1 MYGLIRIKME
11 RLEFM
16 RSMQAETWRRTMKRK
31 ILAVS
36 LVACLCLMTS
46 CAQIHDTVTEESQ
59 AQSAQTMQTE
69 AADTETTE
77 VLDSTEESDTEYIDT
92 TYTPEKIREI
102 LFGEWKVSK
111 FLGFT
116 KVQNDYAIY
125 PDGHDIIGDHIV
137 INEHTFSSERIE
149 KYERYQCELSDPVYR
164 VSSIKEMYAI
174 YDISDSV
181 EKGTKVYDMI
191 VNESLQDVNIE
202 GINKNDPTQS
212 WPSVDIEISS
222 DSHMVIL
229 YFDCEYYLL
238 EKV

>member
-1 MYGLIRIKME
+1 ME

-16 RSMQAETWRRTMKRK
+16 RSMQAETLRRTKKRK
-31 ILAVS
+31 LLAVS
-36 LVACLCLMTS
+36 LVAFLCLMTS

-77 VLDSTEESDTEYIDT
+77 ALDSTEESDTEYIDT

-125 PDGHDIIGDHIV
+125 PGGHDIIGDHIV
-137 INEHTFSSERIE
+137 INEHIFSSEGIE

>member
-1 MYGLIRIKME
+1 ME

-16 RSMQAETWRRTMKRK
+16 QSMQAETWRRTMKRK

-77 VLDSTEESDTEYIDT
+77 ALDSTEESDTEYIDT

-238 EKV
+238 EKFK

>member
-77 VLDSTEESDTEYIDT
+77 ALDSTEESDTEYIDT

-102 LFGEWKVSK
+102 LFGEWTVSK

>member
-1 MYGLIRIKME
+1 ME

-77 VLDSTEESDTEYIDT
+77 ALDSTEESDTEYIDT

-238 EKV
+238 EKFK

>member
-1 MYGLIRIKME
+1 
-11 RLEFM
+11 
-16 RSMQAETWRRTMKRK
+16 
-31 ILAVS
+31 
-36 LVACLCLMTS
+36 
-46 CAQIHDTVTEESQ
+46 
-59 AQSAQTMQTE
+59 MQTE

-77 VLDSTEESDTEYIDT
+77 ALDSTEESDTEYIDT

-125 PDGHDIIGDHIV
+125 PDGHDIIGDHSV

-149 KYERYQCELSDPVYR
+149 KYERYPCELSDPVYR

>member
-16 RSMQAETWRRTMKRK
+16 QSMQAETWRRTMKRK

-77 VLDSTEESDTEYIDT
+77 ALDSTEESDTEYIDT

>member
-1 MYGLIRIKME
+1 
-11 RLEFM
+11 
-16 RSMQAETWRRTMKRK
+16 MKRK

-36 LVACLCLMTS
+36 LVACLCLMAS

-77 VLDSTEESDTEYIDT
+77 ALDSTEESDTEYIDT

-222 DSHMVIL
+222 DCHMVIL

>member
-16 RSMQAETWRRTMKRK
+16 RSMLAETWRRTMKRK

-77 VLDSTEESDTEYIDT
+77 ALDSTEESDTEYIDT

>member
-1 MYGLIRIKME
+1 ME

-16 RSMQAETWRRTMKRK
+16 QSMQAETWRRTMKRK

-77 VLDSTEESDTEYIDT
+77 ALDSTEESDTEYIDT

-125 PDGHDIIGDHIV
+125 PDGHDIIGNHIV

>member
-11 RLEFM
+11 HLEFM

-77 VLDSTEESDTEYIDT
+77 ALDSTEESDTEYIDT

>member
-77 VLDSTEESDTEYIDT
+77 ALDSTEESDTEYIDT

-137 INEHTFSSERIE
+137 IKEHTFSSERIE

>member
-1 MYGLIRIKME
+1 ME

-77 VLDSTEESDTEYIDT
+77 ALDSTEESDTEYIDT

-238 EKV
+238 EKVKIK

>member
-16 RSMQAETWRRTMKRK
+16 RSMQAETWRCIMKRK
-31 ILAVS
+31 ILAAS
-36 LVACLCLMTS
+36 LVACLCLMTG
-46 CAQIHDTVTEESQ
+46 CTQIHDTVTEERQ

-77 VLDSTEESDTEYIDT
+77 AVDSTEESDTEYIDT
-92 TYTPEKIREI
+92 TYTQEKIREI

-116 KVQNDYAIY
+116 KIQNDYAIY
-125 PDGHDIIGDHIV
+125 PDVHDIIGDHIV
-137 INEHTFSSERIE
+137 INEHTFSSEGIK
-149 KYERYQCELSDPVYR
+149 KYERYQCELSDPVYS

-181 EKGTKVYDMI
+181 EKGTKLYDMI
-191 VNESLQDVNIE
+191 VNESLQDVEIE

-212 WPSVDIEISS
+212 WPSADIMISS
-222 DSHMVIL
+222 ESHTVIL
-229 YFDCEYYLL
+229 YVDCEYYLL

>member
-77 VLDSTEESDTEYIDT
+77 ALDSTEESDTEYIDT

-191 VNESLQDVNIE
+191 VNESLQDVNTE

>member
-77 VLDSTEESDTEYIDT
+77 ALDSTEESDTEYIDT

-202 GINKNDPTQS
+202 GINKKDPTQS

>member
-36 LVACLCLMTS
+36 LVACLCLMAS

-77 VLDSTEESDTEYIDT
+77 ALDSTEESDTEYIDT

-181 EKGTKVYDMI
+181 EKGTKVYNMI

>member
-77 VLDSTEESDTEYIDT
+77 ALDSTEESDTE
-92 TYTPEKIREI
+92 YTPEKIREI

>member
-59 AQSAQTMQTE
+59 VQSAQTMQTE

-77 VLDSTEESDTEYIDT
+77 ALDSTEESDTEYIDT

>member
-1 MYGLIRIKME
+1 ME

-16 RSMQAETWRRTMKRK
+16 RSMQAETWRRMMKRK

-36 LVACLCLMTS
+36 LVACLCLMAS

-77 VLDSTEESDTEYIDT
+77 ALDSTEESDTEYIDT

>member
-1 MYGLIRIKME
+1 ME

-16 RSMQAETWRRTMKRK
+16 RSMQAETWRRMMKRK

-36 LVACLCLMTS
+36 LVACLCLMAS

-77 VLDSTEESDTEYIDT
+77 ALDSTEESDTEYIDT

-181 EKGTKVYDMI
+181 EKGT
-191 VNESLQDVNIE
+191 
-202 GINKNDPTQS
+202 
-212 WPSVDIEISS
+212 
-222 DSHMVIL
+222 
-229 YFDCEYYLL
+229 
-238 EKV
+238 

>member
-1 MYGLIRIKME
+1 M
-11 RLEFM
+11 
-16 RSMQAETWRRTMKRK
+16 
-31 ILAVS
+31 
-36 LVACLCLMTS
+36 
-46 CAQIHDTVTEESQ
+46 
-59 AQSAQTMQTE
+59 
-69 AADTETTE
+69 
-77 VLDSTEESDTEYIDT
+77 
-92 TYTPEKIREI
+92 
-102 LFGEWKVSK
+102 
-111 FLGFT
+111 
-116 KVQNDYAIY
+116 
-125 PDGHDIIGDHIV
+125 
-137 INEHTFSSERIE
+137 
-149 KYERYQCELSDPVYR
+149 
-164 VSSIKEMYAI
+164 SSIKEMYAI

>member
-16 RSMQAETWRRTMKRK
+16 RSMQAETWRRMMKRK

-36 LVACLCLMTS
+36 LVACLCLMAS

-77 VLDSTEESDTEYIDT
+77 ALDSTEESDTEYIDT

-125 PDGHDIIGDHIV
+125 PDGHDIIGDHIG
-137 INEHTFSSERIE
+137 INEKTFSSERIE

>member
-46 CAQIHDTVTEESQ
+46 CAQIRDTVTEESQ

-77 VLDSTEESDTEYIDT
+77 ALDSTEESDTEYIDT

>member
-1 MYGLIRIKME
+1 MDGLIRIKME

-77 VLDSTEESDTEYIDT
+77 ALDSTEESDTEYIDT

>member
-1 MYGLIRIKME
+1 ME

-77 VLDSTEESDTEYIDT
+77 ALDSTEESDTEYIDT

-202 GINKNDPTQS
+202 GINKNDPTQT

-222 DSHMVIL
+222 DSHLVIL

-238 EKV
+238 DKV

>member
-1 MYGLIRIKME
+1 
-11 RLEFM
+11 
-16 RSMQAETWRRTMKRK
+16 MKRK

-36 LVACLCLMTS
+36 LVACLCLMAS

-77 VLDSTEESDTEYIDT
+77 ALDSTEESDTEYIDT

-149 KYERYQCELSDPVYR
+149 KYERYQCELSDPVDR

>member
-77 VLDSTEESDTEYIDT
+77 ALDSTEESDTEYIDT

-191 VNESLQDVNIE
+191 VNESLQVVNIE

>member
-1 MYGLIRIKME
+1 MMIG
-11 RLEFM
+11 
-16 RSMQAETWRRTMKRK
+16 
-31 ILAVS
+31 
-36 LVACLCLMTS
+36 
-46 CAQIHDTVTEESQ
+46 CAQIHDTVKEESQ

-69 AADTETTE
+69 AADTEKTE
-77 VLDSTEESDTEYIDT
+77 AVDSTEESDTEYIDT
-92 TYTPEKIREI
+92 TYTQEKIREI

-125 PDGHDIIGDHIV
+125 PGGHDIIGDHIV
-137 INEHTFSSERIE
+137 INEHTFSSEGIE
-149 KYERYQCELSDPVYR
+149 NYERYQCELSDPVYS

-191 VNESLQDVNIE
+191 VNESLQDVEIE

-229 YFDCEYYLL
+229 YFDSEYYLL

>member
-1 MYGLIRIKME
+1 M
-11 RLEFM
+11 
-16 RSMQAETWRRTMKRK
+16 MKRMTAWK
-31 ILAVS
+31 QAAVLGMAVCMTAG
-36 LVACLCLMTS
+36 LVGCGSKESA
-46 CAQIHDTVTEESQ
+46 DTT
-59 AQSAQTMQTE
+59 ADATTE

-77 VLDSTEESDTEYIDT
+77 ALDSTEESDTEYIDT

>member
-1 MYGLIRIKME
+1 
-11 RLEFM
+11 
-16 RSMQAETWRRTMKRK
+16 MKRK
-31 ILAVS
+31 ILAAS
-36 LVACLCLMTS
+36 LVACLCLMAS

-77 VLDSTEESDTEYIDT
+77 ALDSTEESDTEYIDT

>member
-77 VLDSTEESDTEYIDT
+77 ALDSTEESDTEYIDT

-125 PDGHDIIGDHIV
+125 PDGQDIIGDHIV

>member
-77 VLDSTEESDTEYIDT
+77 ALDSTEESDTEYIDT
-92 TYTPEKIREI
+92 TYTPENIREI

>member
-1 MYGLIRIKME
+1 
-11 RLEFM
+11 
-16 RSMQAETWRRTMKRK
+16 MKRK

-36 LVACLCLMTS
+36 LVACLCLMAS

-77 VLDSTEESDTEYIDT
+77 ALDSTEESDTEYIDT

>member
-1 MYGLIRIKME
+1 ME

-46 CAQIHDTVTEESQ
+46 CAQIHVTVTEESQ

-77 VLDSTEESDTEYIDT
+77 ALDSTEESDTEYIDT

>member
-1 MYGLIRIKME
+1 
-11 RLEFM
+11 
-16 RSMQAETWRRTMKRK
+16 MKRV
-31 ILAVS
+31 ILTVS

-77 VLDSTEESDTEYIDT
+77 ALDSTEENDTEYIDT
-92 TYTPEKIREI
+92 TYTQEKIREI

-137 INEHTFSSERIE
+137 INEHTFSSEGIE
-149 KYERYQCELSDPVYR
+149 NYERYQCELSDPVYR

>member
-1 MYGLIRIKME
+1 
-11 RLEFM
+11 
-16 RSMQAETWRRTMKRK
+16 
-31 ILAVS
+31 
-36 LVACLCLMTS
+36 
-46 CAQIHDTVTEESQ
+46 
-59 AQSAQTMQTE
+59 MQTE

-77 VLDSTEESDTEYIDT
+77 AVDSTEESDTEYIDT
-92 TYTPEKIREI
+92 TYTQEKIREI

-116 KVQNDYAIY
+116 KIQNDYAIY

-137 INEHTFSSERIE
+137 INEHTFSSEGIK
-149 KYERYQCELSDPVYR
+149 KYERYQCELSDPVYS

-181 EKGTKVYDMI
+181 EKGTKLYDMI
-191 VNESLQDVNIE
+191 VNESLQDVEIE

-212 WPSVDIEISS
+212 WPSADIMISS
-222 DSHMVIL
+222 ESHTVIL
-229 YFDCEYYLL
+229 YVDCEYYLL

>member
-1 MYGLIRIKME
+1 ME

-36 LVACLCLMTS
+36 LVACLCLMAS

-77 VLDSTEESDTEYIDT
+77 ALDSTEESDTEYIDT

>member
-77 VLDSTEESDTEYIDT
+77 ALDSTEERDTEYIDT

>member
-77 VLDSTEESDTEYIDT
+77 ALDSTEESDTEYIDT

-125 PDGHDIIGDHIV
+125 PDGYDIIGDHIV